1 MPVPKA
7 ARAIPIPAA
16 TEAQEKYWMASG
28 LAMPPAAKTSDENP
42 RTKNTEN
49 PDKHK
54 NFFIQSSKL
63 IYCSH
68 ITKGG

>member
-1 MPVPKA
+1 M
-7 ARAIPIPAA
+7 PAA
-16 TEAQEKYWMASG
+16 IEAQEKYWIASG
-28 LAMPPAAKTSDENP
+28 LADPAAKTTEEKP
-42 RTKNTEN
+42 RTKNTET

-54 NFFIQSSKL
+54 DFFIQSSKL